1 MQILGGTLYFSCGH
15 KDWDIYDYTKLYD
28 SVEGLLL
35 LGNKMRNHEVVL
47 LGVQCSVFCSNKA
60 LSVVMKKEKAKC
72 HKNLLNQFYHST
84 DPLQIPEGRSWLHL
98 SSYITDFCHSKPTT
112 LLIVSIY
119 YFLTFILKL
128 NNRIIKICAET
139 QLY

>member
-1 MQILGGTLYFSCGH
+1 MQILGGTYIFLAVIKIEIFMT
-15 KDWDIYDYTKLYD
+15 TKLYD

-84 DPLQIPEGRSWLHL
+84 DPLQIPEGRS
-98 SSYITDFCHSKPTT
+98 
-112 LLIVSIY
+112 
-119 YFLTFILKL
+119 
-128 NNRIIKICAET
+128 
-139 QLY
+139 

>member
-1 MQILGGTLYFSCGH
+1 MQILGEVNIFLAGIKIEIFMT
-15 KDWDIYDYTKLYD
+15 TKLYD

-84 DPLQIPEGRSWLHL
+84 DPLQIPEGRS
-98 SSYITDFCHSKPTT
+98 
-112 LLIVSIY
+112 
-119 YFLTFILKL
+119 
-128 NNRIIKICAET
+128 
-139 QLY
+139 